1 MITEQL
7 DRPEAPES
15 QPGIAGRMW
24 SRFSESEFFEWCVGF
39 YRRHERLAPAV
50 FFFGGVAWDAT
61 TLKRIDA
68 WFDNAF
74 LVAYLAIT
82 GVLVVVAALVEH
94 GLTQNP
100 RLLKYREWY
109 PAALQFFL
117 GALFSA
123 YTVFY
128 FQSASL
134 SESSIFLVVLVV
146 LLVANEFIHRKL
158 VNLYLLVGLY
168 YLAGASFF
176 IFFLPVVL
184 KVVNYWTFTLGGL
197 LSALL
202 VGSIL
207 LFLYRRGL
215 FKERRSF
222 VYAKVVVAGLF
233 GLLNLFYLQNWIP
246 PVPLALRHG
255 GIYHRV
261 EHVGDAYYLTY
272 RQPPWY
278 AFWVDSDEEIE
289 YAEGQAVYCFAAVFA
304 PTKLT
309 QQIYHK
315 WQYYDEA
322 RKEWV
327 TTDRIDY
334 RIVGWRD
341 NGYRGFTYKTRLFPG
356 RWRVDVETAAGQILG
371 RIPFTIKEA
380 TGTPVRLT
388 TATYE

>member
-1 MITEQL
+1 MITEQVE
-7 DRPEAPES
+7 RPEAPES
-15 QPGIAGRMW
+15 KPGIAANLW
-24 SRFSESEFFEWCVGF
+24 SRFSESLFFERCTGF
-39 YRRHERLAPAV
+39 YRRHERYAPAL

-74 LVAYLAIT
+74 LVVYLAIT
-82 GVLVVVAALVEH
+82 GALIVVAALVEH
-94 GLTQNP
+94 DCTRHP

-123 YTVFY
+123 YVVFY

-158 VNLYLLVGLY
+158 VNLYLLVALY

-176 IFFLPVVL
+176 IFFLPVLL

-202 VGSIL
+202 VGSML
-207 LFLYRRGL
+207 FFLYRRHV
-215 FKERRSF
+215 FKESRSF
-222 VYAKVVVAGLF
+222 VYAMVVVVGLF

-261 EHVGDAYYLTY
+261 ERAGETYRLTY
-272 RQPPWY
+272 QEPAWY
-278 AFWVDSDEEIE
+278 AFWVDSDEAIA
-289 YAEGQAVYCFAAVFA
+289 YAEGRAVYCFAAVFA
-304 PTKLT
+304 PTKLKE
-309 QQIYHK
+309 QIYHE
-315 WQYYDEA
+315 WQYYDA
-322 RKEWV
+322 SRSAWV

-334 RIVGWRD
+334 RIVGSRD
-341 NGYRGFTYKTRLFPG
+341 NGYRGFTYKSRLFPG
-356 RWRVDVETAAGQILG
+356 RWRVDVETPDGQILG
-371 RIPFTIKEA
+371 RIPFTITPA
-380 TGTPVRLT
+380 TDRPVPLV